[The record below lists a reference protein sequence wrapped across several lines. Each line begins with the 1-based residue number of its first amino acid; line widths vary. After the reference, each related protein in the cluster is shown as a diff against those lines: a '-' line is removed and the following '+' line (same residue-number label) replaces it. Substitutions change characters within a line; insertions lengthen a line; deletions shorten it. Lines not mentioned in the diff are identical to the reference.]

1 MNKDLEKAKECL
13 TGHTIALVKDEEVII
28 SDKRGI
34 SPMITLIKENKDLNG
49 FSLADVVVGKAAAM
63 LFVKAG
69 IKEIYA
75 ETISEIAINYLDK
88 KEIKVSYKNIVPYII
103 NRAKNGM
110 CIMEELVL
118 NDDDEEIAY
127 QKMKNKLEA
136 MYGNNY

>member
-13 TGHTIALVKDEEVII
+13 TGHTIAIVKGEEVIT

-34 SPMITLIKENKDLNG
+34 APMITLIKESKDLKG

-75 ETISEIAINYLDK
+75 ETISEIAKNYLDK
-88 KEIKVSYKNIVPYII
+88 KEIKISYKNVVPHII
-103 NRAKNGM
+103 NRAKTGM

-118 NDDDEEIAY
+118 NDEDEEIAY